1 MTLGGRGGELKV
13 HPPSIKSVGPLEFF
27 QIWRKIVEILVNGKN
42 LMNEYIIVNVYLL
55 LRIVKTQSQV
65 SIKLQAAYDE
75 EITEIIFNSLI

>member
-1 MTLGGRGGELKV
+1 MTKDLL
-13 HPPSIKSVGPLEFF
+13 
-27 QIWRKIVEILVNGKN
+27 RKIVEILVNGKN
-42 LMNEYIIVNVYLL
+42 LINEYIIVNVYLL